1 MRHSAMPITDLK
13 KNVPWHILAPRR
25 GCFGNHLPLRRVRIL
40 VKHLLSYGNEVS
52 YPITIECTLC
62 EHSIV
67 MKKRRSRTDLFRERL
82 FFSTIISHISRS
94 KHYIPAAHFRRQNH
108 APVR

>member
-40 VKHLLSYGNEVS
+40 VKHLLSYENEVS

-67 MKKRRSRTDLFRERL
+67 MNKDVPEQICFGNV
-82 FFSTIISHISRS
+82 FFFDYYLSHFQ
-94 KHYIPAAHFRRQNH
+94 K
-108 APVR
+108 

>member
-40 VKHLLSYGNEVS
+40 VKHLLSYENEVS
-52 YPITIECTLC
+52 YPIVAATP
-62 EHSIV
+62 
-67 MKKRRSRTDLFRERL
+67 SRGGSARW
-82 FFSTIISHISRS
+82 
-94 KHYIPAAHFRRQNH
+94 
-108 APVR
+108 V

>member
-40 VKHLLSYGNEVS
+40 VKHLLSYENEVS

-82 FFSTIISHISRS
+82 FFDYYLSHFQ
-94 KHYIPAAHFRRQNH
+94 K
-108 APVR
+108 

>member
-13 KNVPWHILAPRR
+13 KNVPSHILAPRR

-40 VKHLLSYGNEVS
+40 VKHLLSYENEVS

-67 MKKRRSRTDLFRERL
+67 MNKDVPEQICFGNV

>member
-40 VKHLLSYGNEVS
+40 VKHLLSYENEVS

-67 MKKRRSRTDLFRERL
+67 MNKD